1 MPEKTWDMI
10 YDAIID
16 LTKAVNALNEKYESM
31 QTAMNARFDRVDER
45 LDRLE
50 ERVIN
55 IESDLSYTKVK
66 LFDTEK
72 ELHVLK
78 DRRS

>member
-1 MPEKTWDMI
+1 MSEKTWDMI
-10 YDAIID
+10 YDAIMD
-16 LTKAVNALNEKYESM
+16 LTKTVINLLTEIRTELNDVRNEM
-31 QTAMNARFDRVDER
+31 ITRF
-45 LDRLE
+45 DRLE

-55 IESDLSYTKVK
+55 IESDLTYTKVN